1 MTTKRNRRS
10 GVEDRWRKTIR
21 VGDVEQKVPSAN
33 DGKGKRWRARYVD
46 DLGTE
51 HAKGFDRKADAQ
63 NWLNTATTALGTGTH
78 VAPRNAQITVQQ
90 WCDQWILGYGVHRDS
105 TVRQARTHIAQITA
119 EFGKVR
125 LSAVRP
131 SAVKTWTSKLKV
143 DGSRNRTS
151 TRCIHVW
158 RRSWAMRF
166 MTDCLVV
173 IRARVGHRRRWVA
186 PRST

>member
-51 HAKGFDRKADAQ
+51 HAKGFDRKVDAQ

-78 VAPRNAQITVQQ
+78 VAPPQCSDHCSAM
-90 WCDQWILGYGVHRDS
+90 
-105 TVRQARTHIAQITA
+105 VRSVDPGIR
-119 EFGKVR
+119 
-125 LSAVRP
+125 SP
-131 SAVKTWTSKLKV
+131 S
-143 DGSRNRTS
+143 
-151 TRCIHVW
+151 
-158 RRSWAMRF
+158 
-166 MTDCLVV
+166 
-173 IRARVGHRRRWVA
+173 
-186 PRST
+186 